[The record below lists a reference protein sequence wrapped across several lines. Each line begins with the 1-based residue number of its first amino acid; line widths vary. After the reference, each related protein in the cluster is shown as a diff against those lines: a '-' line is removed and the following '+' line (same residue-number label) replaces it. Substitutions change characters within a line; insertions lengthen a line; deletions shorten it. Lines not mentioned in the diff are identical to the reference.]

1 KRRQE
6 EVEVAE
12 VEVEISAEGIFCTS
26 ERWPSGRRRSPAKGV
41 YPNPVSRVRIPPSPP
56 FQFYPPRS
64 PIQSQTESPDF
75 PREGFEPDK
84 RVRPL
89 ARASGNE
96 RAARSPQARNG
107 QKPCRLIPTGV
118 VRWHCRRSGS
128 FPVL

>member
-1 KRRQE
+1 
-6 EVEVAE
+6 
-12 VEVEISAEGIFCTS
+12 
-26 ERWPSGRRRSPAKGV
+26 
-41 YPNPVSRVRIPPSPP
+41 PP

-96 RAARSPQARNG
+96 RAARSPQGRNG
-107 QKPCRLIPTGV
+107 QKPFRLIPTGA
-118 VRWHCRRSGS
+118 VRWHCRRPVSSRFFEVSGS
-128 FPVL
+128 SYRPLLRKSHTKHHHLQLPPPQR